1 MKYSKTILFYLAAN
15 LLVLNNIHSFSYII
29 NWVIDG
35 KLVYNSNFICQLKA
49 FIMIYSSTSHEF
61 WASAIVMTF
70 HYQSTNGR
78 DYMKKHFKQ
87 YFYTFFVLFN
97 VFPLIITFIFWNMNA
112 LGQNEL
118 YCWVDFQK
126 KGSNKEIIIQV
137 IIFILRWLNMI
148 LCITYSIKI
157 IRFFANI
164 TLSKRR
170 R

>member
-1 MKYSKTILFYLAAN
+1 
-15 LLVLNNIHSFSYII
+15 
-29 NWVIDG
+29 
-35 KLVYNSNFICQLKA
+35 
-49 FIMIYSSTSHEF
+49 
-61 WASAIVMTF
+61 MTF

-118 YCWVDFQK
+118 YCWVDSQK